1 MSLLADPPLPRLM
14 LSGEDLAEL
23 CRRFDVQE
31 LAVFGSVLRDDF
43 QADSDVDFLV
53 TFRNNDVGPWMSKL
67 SELEAALTR
76 LLGRKAD
83 VVDRPSIEQSENY
96 IRRKH
101 ILQSARVLYVA

>member
-1 MSLLADPPLPRLM
+1 MSLLANLPSPHLT
-14 LSGEDLAEL
+14 LSDEDLTEV
-23 CRRFDVQE
+23 CRRFHVQE

-43 QADSDVDFLV
+43 QVDSDVDFLV
-53 TFRNNDVGPWMSKL
+53 TFQNNDVGPWMSNL
-67 SELEAALTR
+67 TGLEESLTQ

-83 VVDRPSIEQSENY
+83 VVDKPSVEQSENY